1 MSDVHNPGSGV
12 ALDRVSCLTRRFARC
27 SMILGA
33 AVVSLGPVAVMST
46 PALAGTVGGTM
57 AGPSPAATGATS
69 FSVPD
74 DTIPGAPTMVTA
86 SGGNQSAT
94 VYWIAPSSVGYDD
107 ITSYIITVVN
117 TGAQVSVGGS
127 LNHATVTG
135 LTNNVAYTFTVTAV
149 NPAGAG
155 PPSAATSPVRAGP
168 TGYWLVGT
176 DGGIF
181 SFGDNSFFGGTGGM
195 HLNAPIVGMA
205 ATPDGNGYW
214 LVASDGGIFAFG
226 DAGFFGGTGGAHL
239 NAPIVGMAATPDGLG
254 YWLVASDGGIFTFGD
269 AAYHGSMG
277 AKHLNEPIVGMIPTP
292 TGSGY
297 WLVASDGGIFTFGT
311 AKFWGSTGGMHLNA
325 PIVAMDSPDTG
336 GYWLVASDGG
346 IFTFGDATFFGGTG
360 GMHLNAPI
368 VGMASTPDGLG
379 YWLVAADGGIF
390 NFGDAT
396 FSGSEGGSHLNRPI
410 IGIG

>member
-214 LVASDGGIFAFG
+214 LVASDGGVFSFG
-226 DAGFFGGTGGAHL
+226 DALFHGSTGAIAL
-239 NAPIVGMAATPDGLG
+239 NRPIVGLTIAPDGYGYTLG
-254 YWLVASDGGIFTFGD
+254 ASDGGVFAFGS
-269 AAYHGSMG
+269 AVFNGSPG
-277 AKHLNEPIVGMIPTP
+277 AIPPAQPVVGI
-292 TGSGY
+292 
-297 WLVASDGGIFTFGT
+297 
-311 AKFWGSTGGMHLNA
+311 
-325 PIVAMDSPDTG
+325 
-336 GYWLVASDGG
+336 
-346 IFTFGDATFFGGTG
+346 
-360 GMHLNAPI
+360 
-368 VGMASTPDGLG
+368 AST
-379 YWLVAADGGIF
+379 
-390 NFGDAT
+390 
-396 FSGSEGGSHLNRPI
+396 
-410 IGIG
+410 